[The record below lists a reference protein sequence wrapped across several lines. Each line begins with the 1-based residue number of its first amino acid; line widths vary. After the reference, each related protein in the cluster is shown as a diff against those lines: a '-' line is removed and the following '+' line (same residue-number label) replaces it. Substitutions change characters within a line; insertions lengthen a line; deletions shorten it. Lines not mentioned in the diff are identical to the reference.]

1 MFKQKQIQKNPPR
14 IAIVS
19 LMAIAT
25 AVILVFTLTPWNF
38 VPVQVTEEVT
48 VLGITEHGCVGES
61 QYGTVVVVP
70 QCSAQVG
77 DVVTVQFQ
85 TGLFSVTGTSGSYQ
99 ITNMPFTAQANVSS
113 VGSIREY
120 GQTGQAGFS
129 YLSGGGTTLVIYATT
144 TSAQVNNPY
153 FYGTITYR
161 VN

>member
-25 AVILVFTLTPWNF
+25 TVILVFTLTPWNF

-61 QYGTVVVVP
+61 QYGTVVVIP

-77 DVVTVQFQ
+77 DVVTATFNVPAMQMNSYYEKLQDRVDMVQ
-85 TGLFSVTGTSGSYQ
+85 
-99 ITNMPFTAQANVSS
+99 P
-113 VGSIREY
+113 
-120 GQTGQAGFS
+120 
-129 YLSGGGTTLVIYATT
+129 
-144 TSAQVNNPY
+144 
-153 FYGTITYR
+153 
-161 VN
+161 